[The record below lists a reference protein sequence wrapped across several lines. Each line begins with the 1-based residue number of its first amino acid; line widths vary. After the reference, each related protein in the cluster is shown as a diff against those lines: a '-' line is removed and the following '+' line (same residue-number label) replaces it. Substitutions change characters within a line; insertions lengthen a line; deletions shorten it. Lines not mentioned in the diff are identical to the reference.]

1 MIDESQL
8 RRAAALLGRVTNL
21 VAFTGAGVSAES
33 GVPTFR
39 GAEGVW
45 KEFRAEEVATPEAFG
60 RDPKLVWE
68 FYNHRRNRLA
78 EVQPNPAH
86 RVLADFERRF
96 PRFTLVTQNIDGLHA
111 LAGSRN
117 VLELH
122 GNLGRV
128 RCTGC
133 GRVFDKRGE
142 RLGELPACEA
152 CGALLRPDVV
162 WFGELLPQDVWSAS
176 LAAVEECEAILVVG
190 TSAVVYPA
198 AGLVE
203 VASRRGATIVV
214 VNLEPTAASELADVS
229 LHGKAGEVLPALW
242 EELKL
247 IATP

>member
-1 MIDESQL
+1 MIDGSQL
-8 RRAAALLGRVTNL
+8 QRAAALLGRVTNL

-45 KEFRAEEVATPEAFG
+45 KDFRAEEVATPEAFR